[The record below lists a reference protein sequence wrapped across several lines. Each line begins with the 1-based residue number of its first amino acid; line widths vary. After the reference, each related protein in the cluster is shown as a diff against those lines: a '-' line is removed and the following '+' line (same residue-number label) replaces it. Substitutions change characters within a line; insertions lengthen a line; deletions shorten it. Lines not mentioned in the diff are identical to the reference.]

1 MANREHKLIRRRIR
15 NAYLSA
21 VVSTSLVLLL
31 VGVAS
36 LLLVNTGSV
45 SDWFK
50 EHMQVSVIMKTDVPE
65 EQAEKYREKIVSQ
78 PFIGSAE
85 LVSRQ
90 QGEAE
95 MKQMLGEDFLSVF
108 ETSPIPVSVNVT
120 LHADYVSP
128 DSLKVVEKVLAAAPE
143 VEEVVYQQSLVES
156 LNANLRKISLVIAV
170 FIALLLVISF
180 TLISNTMRLSV
191 YDKRFS
197 IHTMKLV
204 GATRAFIR
212 APFLL
217 RSAFLGLFS
226 AFLAILMLMGI
237 LFFIRAQFVQMFE
250 IFRLDLLLVVM
261 GIVIAAG
268 VLICVLS
275 TWSTAWCPS
284 TKMNYITDY
293 GQRQ

>member
-275 TWSTAWCPS
+275 TWHVVNRLVSLN
-284 TKMNYITDY
+284 KDELYY
-293 GQRQ
+293 

>member
-268 VLICVLS
+268 VLICVFS
-275 TWSTAWCPS
+275 TWHVVNRLVSLN
-284 TKMNYITDY
+284 KDELYY
-293 GQRQ
+293 

>member
-226 AFLAILMLMGI
+226 AFLAILMLMGV

-268 VLICVLS
+268 VLICVFS
-275 TWSTAWCPS
+275 TWHVVNRLVSLN
-284 TKMNYITDY
+284 KDELYY
-293 GQRQ
+293 